1 MRASLRS
8 RSALAARRWT
18 RFGARLTGVKLSA
31 AEAGWLVLVPGL
43 LLVGPALG
51 PPPAVFVLGLPA
63 AAVVFLLARRQTGY
77 GTIALLVLVGTLLRV
92 AWLARGS
99 SDVLAVTQAA
109 IGRVTAG
116 LDPWGVGYAVSSPPG
131 ASFPYG
137 PLALVWY
144 FPWRSD
150 PRWVEFAA
158 SMLILALLAVRGR
171 TLGLAIFALAPIL
184 AWTASDGSND
194 TSAGLL
200 LLFALLATRRS
211 AVIGAVLLAA
221 VVAFKMYALAWLPA
235 LAIWAG
241 VPAVLAFAAASLVFW
256 GPSLQA
262 FGPGP
267 MIESLARAQS
277 LHASGFGIPVRLTEL
292 ALGSTTARATFQIL
306 QVVLGV
312 ATAIAGLRAARS
324 WAGFLAAGLVTYLV
338 TLYMGY
344 WASLSYLAAV
354 APVLCWELDDL
365 AGLGERRAC
374 LPGDPVGR
382 LEAWLD
388 GRWPIRPVVGV

>member
-1 MRASLRS
+1 MRALLRS
-8 RSALAARRWT
+8 RLLLAARRST
-18 RFGARLTGVKLSA
+18 LLCARLTGVELSA
-31 AEAGWLVLVPGL
+31 AEAGWLALVPGL

-51 PPPAVFVLGLPA
+51 PQPAVFVLGLPA
-63 AAVVFLLARRQTGY
+63 AAVVFLLARRRAGY
-77 GTIALLVLVGTLLRV
+77 GTIALLVVVGTILRV

-131 ASFPYG
+131 APFPYG
-137 PLALVWY
+137 PLSLVWY

-150 PRWVEFAA
+150 PRWVEFAV
-158 SMLILALLAVRGR
+158 SMLILAVLAVRGR
-171 TLGLAIFALAPIL
+171 PLGLAVFALAPVL

-200 LLFALLATRRS
+200 LLLAVLATRRS
-211 AVIGAVLLAA
+211 AVIGGLLLAA
-221 VVAFKMYALAWLPA
+221 VVAFKVYALAWLPA

-241 VPAVLAFAAASLVFW
+241 VPALLAFAAASSVFW
-256 GPSLQA
+256 GPSLLA
-262 FGPGP
+262 FGPGS
-267 MIESLARAQS
+267 MVASLVRAQS
-277 LHASGFGIPVRLTEL
+277 LHAAGFGIPARLTEL
-292 ALGSTTARATFQIL
+292 ALGSTTARAIFEAL
-306 QVVLGV
+306 QVALGI
-312 ATAIAGLRAARS
+312 ATALVGLRAARS
-324 WAGFLAAGLVTYLV
+324 WAGFLAAGLATYLV
-338 TLYMGY
+338 TLYAGY

-365 AGLGERRAC
+365 AGFGQRRAS
-374 LPGDPVGR
+374 LPGNPVGR

-388 GRWPIRPVVGV
+388 RRWPIRPVAIV